1 MQYFGE
7 RLKAARKIKGWSLQD
22 LANQTANSITKQ
34 ALSKYEADVMHPSRK
49 ILLLLSA
56 ALGVKPGYFEGQPA
70 FRLPDFEFPR
80 KGNVPSKQIDSIK
93 EKVKGVLERY
103 LQAESL
109 LNMPVRFSH
118 PLKTFPVADE
128 TAAAAIAVRLLD
140 KWDLGK
146 GPVHNITGM
155 LEERSIRVIEVDAP
169 VTFDALGTWIDKV
182 PLIVLHQ
189 DRQADIKRY
198 YALYELGQLLLTVPE
213 TADKDRIC
221 QTFAAAMLLPGDT
234 LESLL
239 GAKRT
244 AIAPGELICIKEQY
258 GLPMQVIMKHAI
270 FKDIIDRK
278 ETGAFFRMIMD
289 NKDEIGLGCYTGQ
302 EKTGRFDRMVRRLMA
317 EEVIPAQKAEAL
329 TGIPEE
335 ALKKQLEVFAVL
347 S

>member
-1 MQYFGE
+1 MQHFGE

-70 FRLPDFEFPR
+70 LKLPAFEFPR
-80 KGNVPSKQIDSIK
+80 KGHVPSKQIDSIK
-93 EKVKGVLERY
+93 EKVKSVLERY

-109 LNMPVRFSH
+109 LNMTVRFSN

-128 TAAAAIAVRLLD
+128 MAAAAIAVKLLD
-140 KWDLGK
+140 KWDLGR
-146 GPVHNITGM
+146 GPVHNIAGM
-155 LEERSIRVIEVDAP
+155 LEEKGVRVIEVDAP
-169 VTFDALGTWIDKV
+169 VTFDALGAWIDRM

-189 DRQADIKRY
+189 DRAADIKRY
-198 YALYELGQLLLTVPE
+198 HALYEVGQLLLTVTE
-213 TADKDRIC
+213 GADKDRIC

-239 GAKRT
+239 GNRRT
-244 AIAPGELICIKEQY
+244 AIAPGELMCIKEQY
-258 GLPMQVIMKHAI
+258 GLPMQVIMRHAI
-270 FKDIIDRK
+270 FKEIIDRK
-278 ETGAFFRMIMD
+278 ETSAFFKMIAD
-289 NKDEIGLGCYTGQ
+289 NKDEAGLGQYTGQ
-302 EKTGRFDRMVRRLMA
+302 EKPGRFERMIRRLMA
-317 EEVIPAQKAEAL
+317 EEVIPANKAEAI

-335 ALKKQLEVFAVL
+335 LLKRQLEVFENN
-347 S
+347 